1 MDRGMDGGHGEK
13 PLRMSMRRIHIPHL
27 KGGKFV
33 RFPLDLYRRHLW
45 CPAVF
50 WPAKN
55 FHHIIIWGIQRGAL
69 ALHSGRFRIPRGAL
83 QCGAFAP
90 HPPEAARLYIYA
102 RFSKG
107 LLYIYARFSKGLLY
121 IKYYKPDTRS
131 HTGSDPGTHAGPD
144 SQPHA
149 VDVVAARGVQSCSVL

>member
-90 HPPEAARLYIYA
+90 HPPEAARCEFYDQHCRRRRTHQSANPVASSPRIDVRLGDNAFRGASAASDEKMPSTSI
-102 RFSKG
+102 S
-107 LLYIYARFSKGLLY
+107 
-121 IKYYKPDTRS
+121 RS
-131 HTGSDPGTHAGPD
+131 E
-144 SQPHA
+144 
-149 VDVVAARGVQSCSVL
+149 R